1 MTRGC
6 QWLIKTF
13 DISRPKCAVF
23 DKFIQL
29 QIQVTV
35 GFAKKRSPRKVHSKS
50 ILVRVAFNNATTFP
64 WCWSWRRFL
73 RAAYEVKSAT
83 RNGADTCSW
92 KQRFCCY
99 SRAAFRSWWCRRSHL
114 DYGWTAA
121 LSAQS
126 VGHGPLVLKWCCFIA
141 VESLQAFVT
150 AQLANVDFRTV
161 CVKQTWNTRLANR
174 VKRMWHDIKYW
185 EVLSFTLTSHS
196 FLRLSFP
203 AGTL

>member
-35 GFAKKRSPRKVHSKS
+35 GFAKKRSPRKSHSIS
-50 ILVRVAFNNATTFP
+50 ILIRVAFNNATTFP
-64 WCWSWRRFL
+64 WCWRRFL
-73 RAAYEVKSAT
+73 RAAHKVKSAT
-83 RNGADTCSW
+83 RNGADTCFW

-99 SRAAFRSWWCRRSHL
+99 SRAPFQSWWCRRSHL